1 MLCREHE
8 GGASK
13 EGEEEMEGGGIREGR
28 WDRERDYIISKSLS

>member
-13 EGEEEMEGGGIREGR
+13 EGEEEMEGGGL
-28 WDRERDYIISKSLS
+28 ERADGTEKGIT